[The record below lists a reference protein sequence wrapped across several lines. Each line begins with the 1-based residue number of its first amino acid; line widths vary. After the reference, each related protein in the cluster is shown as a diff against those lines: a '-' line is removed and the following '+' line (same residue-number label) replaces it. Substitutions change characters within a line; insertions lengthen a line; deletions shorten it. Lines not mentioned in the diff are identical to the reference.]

1 MPTYISCFD
10 VNDIIL
16 TDYDFIR
23 NDRLAS
29 VEYNGHLYSNIEQH
43 SVVIDRGPT
52 MTILKNTKKKSRKIK
67 YYKDTLENVRNRRL
81 FENRSEGVR
90 NNIAVQT
97 AHEKS
102 LISSKYNIVMRPS
115 RTITL
120 YNNFMYH
127 THNNIITMYKKI

>member
-29 VEYNGHLYSNIEQH
+29 VEYNGHLYSNIKQH

-90 NNIAVQT
+90 NNIPFKRHT
-97 AHEKS
+97 KS
-102 LISSKYNIVMRPS
+102 
-115 RTITL
+115 
-120 YNNFMYH
+120 H
-127 THNNIITMYKKI
+127 